1 MHIDV
6 SQGEEKMLIAL
17 MILLVVMAL
26 FWPIKIHARNSGQTL
41 LESAISDPASIGLA
55 AMVLVGAAIVVVAP
69 FWPSLELHRA
79 GLLIFALGCS
89 FSFMF
94 SFAAVYDEL
103 QERRAEKRP
112 DRSMYKR
119 LQTMR
124 KSKQL

>member
-1 MHIDV
+1 
-6 SQGEEKMLIAL
+6 MLIAL
-17 MILLVVMAL
+17 VILLVGMAL

-41 LESAISDPASIGLA
+41 LKSAISDPASIGLA
-55 AMVLVGAAIVVVAP
+55 GMVLAGAAIVVASP
-69 FWPSLELHRA
+69 LWPSLELHRA
-79 GLLIFALGCS
+79 GLLFFALGCG
-89 FSFMF
+89 FSILF
-94 SFAAVYDEL
+94 SFATVYDEF